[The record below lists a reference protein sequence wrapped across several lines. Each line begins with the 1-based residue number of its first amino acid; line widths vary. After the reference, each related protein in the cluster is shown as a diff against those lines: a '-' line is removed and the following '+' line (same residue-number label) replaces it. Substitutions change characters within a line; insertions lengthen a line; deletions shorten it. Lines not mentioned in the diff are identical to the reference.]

1 MSIKPKI
8 KMPTISSPKKPQ
20 IHKAIIENTSLRFGF
35 FTTVIFPEK
44 REINNVINGN
54 SEITNATTLNLF
66 F

>member
-35 FTTVIFPEK
+35 FTT
-44 REINNVINGN
+44 EIERPKPYNI
-54 SEITNATTLNLF
+54 EITFNAVNPI
-66 F
+66 